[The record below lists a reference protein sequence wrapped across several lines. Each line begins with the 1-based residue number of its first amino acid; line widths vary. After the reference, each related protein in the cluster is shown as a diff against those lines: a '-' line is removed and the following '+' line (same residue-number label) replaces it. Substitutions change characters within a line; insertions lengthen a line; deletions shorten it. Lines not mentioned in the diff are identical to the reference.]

1 MATLSGLSSAT
12 TYYYRVAAAN
22 STGTVKGSI
31 ESFTTASSLS
41 FGVVSTSPANNATD
55 VPLGDPI
62 TVTFNQDVEPA
73 TLVDAIAV
81 SSVTGNLPG
90 VISYNSTTKTAIFRP
105 TTPFA
110 PLTDYTVTVAAKVKS
125 VTTARLTVPYIFTFR
140 SGAGSVQ

>member
-1 MATLSGLSSAT
+1 M
-12 TYYYRVAAAN
+12 
-22 STGTVKGSI
+22 
-31 ESFTTASSLS
+31 
-41 FGVVSTSPANNATD
+41 D

-110 PLTDYTVTVAAKVKS
+110 PLTDYTVTVDGKVKS
-125 VTTARLTVPYIFTFR
+125 VTTARLPAPYVFTFKT
-140 SGAGSVQ
+140 GA